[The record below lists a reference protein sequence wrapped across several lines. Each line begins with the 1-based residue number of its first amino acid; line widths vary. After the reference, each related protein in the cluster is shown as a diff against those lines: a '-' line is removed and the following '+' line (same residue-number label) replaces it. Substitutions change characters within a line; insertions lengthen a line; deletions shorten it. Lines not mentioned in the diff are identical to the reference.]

1 MQSDIYYSIVIPHK
15 NTPDLLWRCLDS
27 IPRRDDL
34 QIIVVDD
41 NSDPSVVDF
50 ERFPGGGDSTVEIV
64 LTKENR
70 GGGYARNIGLTKVKG
85 IRVLFADADDF
96 YTDILNDILNDRKN
110 DVSDIIYF
118 NANSIDSDTYQV
130 MDRSEPLNRYI
141 DMFCKS
147 HWHNIE
153 KKAELLLRYRFSE
166 PWAKIIKKSLIDEH
180 HIQFDETPINND
192 CTFSYLAGFH
202 AKTVAVDSRIGYCVT
217 SRPESLSYAPRS
229 IEKQLARIYVF
240 AKCALFF
247 KHHNIHFIIDN
258 YLEDW
263 FRLFFSDRPNYR
275 RAKKILLD
283 LGYTKIELIAGFIR
297 GFWRTAIL
305 FILPNRVAKA
315 VKRKLF
321 YI

>member
-1 MQSDIYYSIVIPHK
+1 MQTNIHYSIVIPHK

-27 IPRRDDL
+27 IPRRDDM
-34 QIIVVDD
+34 QIIIVDD

-50 ERFPGGGDSTVEIV
+50 ERFPGSSDSMVEIV

-85 IRVLFADADDF
+85 IQVLFADADDF
-96 YTDILNDILNDRKN
+96 YTDILNDILNDYKN

-118 NANSIDSDTYQV
+118 NAKSIDSDTYQV
-130 MDRSEPLNRYI
+130 TDRSEPLNRYM

-147 HWHNIE
+147 HRHNIE

-180 HIQFDETPINND
+180 NIQFDETPINND

-202 AKTVAVDSRIGYCVT
+202 AKTIAVDPRIGYCVT
-217 SRPESLSYAPRS
+217 SRPKSLSYEPRS

-247 KHHNIHFIIDN
+247 KQHNIDFIIDN

-263 FRLFFSDRPNYR
+263 FRLFISDHSNYL

-283 LGYTKIELIAGFIR
+283 LGYTKPQLIADFIR
-297 GFWRTAIL
+297 GFLRTSL
-305 FILPNRVAKA
+305 LSILPNHVAKA
-315 VKRKLF
+315 IKKKLF